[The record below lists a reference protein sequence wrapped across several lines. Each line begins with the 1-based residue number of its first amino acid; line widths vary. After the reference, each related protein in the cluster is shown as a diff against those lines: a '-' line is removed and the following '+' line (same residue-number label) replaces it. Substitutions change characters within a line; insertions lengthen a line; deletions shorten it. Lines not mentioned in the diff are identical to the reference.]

1 MFREWSKELKKQRW
15 LESLGKNYQAS
26 LTKALVRQFGP
37 FYALLGIIMCIEECC
52 IRVFQPVLMGEY
64 IFCFIADTYTS
75 LIIASSF
82 HIGWMLNYFS
92 PGSTMQINEALI
104 YASGLVACSLLYS
117 IIHHPCYLEVMHVGM
132 RARIA
137 VCSAI
142 FRKVFDRFF
151 YISNYL

>member
-1 MFREWSKELKKQRW
+1 MEKQRQ
-15 LESLGKNYQAS
+15 LESLGQNYQAS

-64 IFCFIADTYTS
+64 FTLKNTFSVMLCSWFWYKFIV
-75 LIIASSF
+75 SSF

-92 PGSTMQINEALI
+92 PGSNMQINEALM
-104 YASGLVACSLLYS
+104 YAGGLVVCSLLYT
-117 IIHHPCYLEVMHVGM
+117 IIHHPYYLEVMHVGM

-151 YISNYL
+151 YILNYP